1 MMFEIKMSKY
11 TFLFLERRPSQS
23 ESSQMLLP
31 GGECEGRRVDS
42 GRGGVLQE
50 EAPAAERGQ
59 QVSHDTYHLSSY
71 STS

>member
-1 MMFEIKMSKY
+1 MLLVNV
-11 TFLFLERRPSQS
+11 LFFMLERSSSQS
-23 ESSQMLLP
+23 LSPQVLQE

-50 EAPAAERGQ
+50 EAPASERGQ
-59 QVSHDTYHLSSY
+59 QVSHDTCHLSSY